1 MRTIKEIAEKTLEKI
16 KASMEFKPEPPRYQL
31 DATNHAP
38 TELQSHMWSGKFQQ
52 VISSHKGI
60 ESHFS
65 ERNDISCIYQP
76 QAKTSFDSIKVKLF
90 LRQQGFGTLKL
101 YKKFKGYL

>member
-38 TELQSHMWSGKFQQ
+38 TELQSHVEWQILVGYF
-52 VISSHKGI
+52 
-60 ESHFS
+60 FS
-65 ERNDISCIYQP
+65 
-76 QAKTSFDSIKVKLF
+76 
-90 LRQQGFGTLKL
+90 
-101 YKKFKGYL
+101 

>member
-31 DATNHAP
+31 DATNHAS
-38 TELQSHMWSGKFQQ
+38 TKLQSHMWSGKFQQ

-60 ESHFS
+60 ESQFS
-65 ERNDISCIYQP
+65 ERMIFHAYINHRPKHHLIQL
-76 QAKTSFDSIKVKLF
+76 KVKLF
-90 LRQQGFGTLKL
+90 LRQQSFGTLKL
-101 YKKFKGYL
+101 YNKFNV